1 MTPHGKESW
10 GFELNHCQI
19 CAIRAFWSSNQGS
32 RDEFGPP
39 SSGVSLFQK
48 SWLSTVRI
56 RPGGGRTKFVH
67 CPQPFA
73 SKKFQPFA
81 VLQRRASAFV
91 PGRPFSSHAPWFRFL
106 ESYPEFNI
114 LTSDY
119 KIRFWKCDTVINN
132 KPISWSQNRC
142 GLSRANRGEILN
154 TWLKLWVTWIYESH
168 FMNVPFIKIEIL
180 TGCLISN
187 CLLLNNSVSVD
198 GFSIGRSEISNFVE
212 VQPGP
217 SRSYL
222 LASGP
227 TSFGPWIPVYD
238 KNIWMI
244 SHVC

>member
-73 SKKFQPFA
+73 SKKFQLFA
-81 VLQRRASAFV
+81 VLQRPASAFV
-91 PGRPFSSHAPWFRFL
+91 PGRPFSSGVPWLRFL
-106 ESYPEFNI
+106 ESYPELNI

-154 TWLKLWVTWIYESH
+154 TWLKLWATWIHESH
-168 FMNVPFIKIEIL
+168 FMNVPFIKIEIS
-180 TGCLISN
+180 TGCLIRN

-212 VQPGP
+212 IQPGP